1 LDAQFALM
9 KPTAVILNMARG
21 KVIDVPAANRNAVSV
36 RLLEARPLPLIL
48 NIE

>member
-1 LDAQFALM
+1 M

-21 KVIDVPAANRNAVSV
+21 KVIDEPAANRTAVLV
-36 RLLEARPLPLIL
+36 RLRNVRPLPLIL

>member
-1 LDAQFALM
+1 M

-21 KVIDVPAANRNAVSV
+21 KVIDVPAAIRNAVLG
-36 RLLEARPLPLIL
+36 RLLEARPLPQIL